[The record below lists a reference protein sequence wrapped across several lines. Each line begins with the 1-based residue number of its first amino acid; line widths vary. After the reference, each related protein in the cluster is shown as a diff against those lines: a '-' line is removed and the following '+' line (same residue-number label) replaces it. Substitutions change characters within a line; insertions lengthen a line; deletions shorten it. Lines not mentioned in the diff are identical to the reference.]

1 MLANT
6 NLTKGGGSVT
16 RRVLPVVLVL
26 MLLLAACGG
35 SSDSG
40 SGDSGSGDG
49 ATETVPVSIPADL
62 VMVAAFTCNQT
73 MGSTA
78 ERAIPIVTR
87 ELTKAATMGYTP
99 QEFRGALVSE
109 CGESMA
115 TLEADPAFKNLFGG

>member
-1 MLANT
+1 MRANM
-6 NLTKGGGSVT
+6 NEAKGGGSVT

-26 MLLLAACGG
+26 ILLLAACGG

-40 SGDSGSGDG
+40 SGDEPG
-49 ATETVPVSIPADL
+49 ETVPVGIPADL

-87 ELTKAATMGYTP
+87 EMTKAATMGYTP
-99 QEFRGALVSE
+99 QEFRVALVSE
-109 CGESMA
+109 CAEGMA
-115 TLEADPAFKNLFGG
+115 TLEADPAFSNLFGG